1 MSAARKLALAA
12 STCLAL
18 VFAVPA
24 LVASA
29 HDSAHRAAAVKGD
42 ESPTSLSIRRWNGG
56 LIGELDAPNAEACA
70 AGRPISIYEAG
81 GSRRDPG
88 EDREVTE
95 VDALRGGSTGTY
107 VWTAETGVSGTVYA
121 EAAPRPGCAEV
132 HSAPITISTTANDAP
147 VPACPTGDLR
157 GFCRIDLHYNLRSCP
172 NFGDYSSGRT
182 CTGTASG
189 NVPWERSTYHLPFL
203 YAGFAWFGSGQG
215 QARRV
220 QASSFVGSRAVALI
234 EGNLAGPGRAEL
246 EVTSAS
252 ALEYNFGA
260 LWITPPQSTRA
271 PGTMGGPLYL
281 DFRGGSVGADVSIRG
296 YLLRTR

>member
-1 MSAARKLALAA
+1 MPAAQKLAIAF
-12 STCLAL
+12 TCLAL
-18 VFAVPA
+18 VFAAPA
-24 LVASA
+24 LAASA
-29 HDSAHRAAAVKGD
+29 HDSAPGSRDARGDSTAA
-42 ESPTSLSIRRWNGG
+42 LSIQRWNGG
-56 LIGELDAPNAEACA
+56 LIGELDAPDPSECA
-70 AGRPISIYEAG
+70 AGRPITIYAAD

-88 EDREVTE
+88 EDREVTQ
-95 VDALRGGSTGTY
+95 VDALRGGGSGTY

-132 HSAPITISTTANDAP
+132 HSAPISVTSSANDAP
-147 VPACPTGDLR
+147 VPGCPRGDLR
-157 GFCRIDLHYNLRSCP
+157 TFCRIDLHYNLRSCP
-172 NFGDYSSGRT
+172 NFTDYSSGRT

-189 NVPWERSTYHLPFL
+189 TIPWERSSYNPPFL

-252 ALEYNFGA
+252 ASEYNFGA

-281 DFRGGSVGADVSIRG
+281 DFSGGSVGATVSIRG
-296 YLLRTR
+296 YLFRTR